1 MRSSLIGNANTLLN
15 EISNKASKRLSI
27 ASVKNPRATLEA
39 VAATPMIKGAVSSRG
54 HLSFASV
61 LTNHIIVF
69 GDTVNLSLF
78 IEELRRPLVSSS
90 GYHQILIVSE
100 NEPPKWDMIFA
111 NYEHIYYLQGSM
123 INSEDFNRTNVRE
136 AFSVVLLAN
145 RDSVTKVEEE
155 NLDADTLFAYLKL
168 EKYIP
173 RNVFF
178 TVELTCA
185 SNIAVLNS
193 TMLGQDNTKHSST
206 SKSSSNLHHNPM
218 SSQTKGTFT
227 SQKKL
232 SYAQAIRKKLNHD
245 GRTGD
250 AAGSVS

>member
-1 MRSSLIGNANTLLN
+1 
-15 EISNKASKRLSI
+15 
-27 ASVKNPRATLEA
+27 
-39 VAATPMIKGAVSSRG
+39 
-54 HLSFASV
+54 
-61 LTNHIIVF
+61 
-69 GDTVNLSLF
+69 
-78 IEELRRPLVSSS
+78 
-90 GYHQILIVSE
+90 
-100 NEPPKWDMIFA
+100 
-111 NYEHIYYLQGSM
+111 M
-123 INSEDFNRTNVRE
+123 INSADFNRTNVRE

-193 TMLGQDNTKHSST
+193 TMLGQDNAKHSSTST

-245 GRTGD
+245 GRTSD
-250 AAGSVS
+250 TVGSVSLHNISTASIIIITFSPSSPYHHHQLYHHSSSCSSLSPILINLYSLEWCSSSTYRREFLDSK